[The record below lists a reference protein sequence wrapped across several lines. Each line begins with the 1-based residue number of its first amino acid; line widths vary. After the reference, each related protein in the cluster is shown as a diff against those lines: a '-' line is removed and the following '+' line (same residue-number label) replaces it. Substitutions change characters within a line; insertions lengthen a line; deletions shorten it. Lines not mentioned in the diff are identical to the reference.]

1 MLREGRKRIP
11 LGSVFHLLSMFNLN
25 LGKRDTMD
33 IVRSVHDAAF
43 VLVFIAIVMAPR
55 AIGTYLAVRK

>member
-33 IVRSVHDAAF
+33 IRSVHDAAF